1 MKSYLNISN
10 HLPRVDLRP
19 RDEAAPP
26 DPVDP
31 AAARLI
37 PERSAR
43 RHGLLPF
50 AITSD
55 AIHVAVGP
63 QTDHD
68 GLRVLERLER
78 PVRLFRASHSDLQ
91 AAHQRVWRAIV
102 ADDEEEE
109 GPHADR
115 LDTGVRRP
123 LGDLL
128 IAGGAVDAADLT
140 RALDRQRAAGGRLGE
155 ILISSDM
162 LTALDV
168 ARALA
173 VQFDLPLVELYGARQ
188 RDAASDARLFGLM
201 PAAFWRDHLIVPL
214 HDHGDALTVAMADP
228 TDDAALR
235 QLRDATGGRV
245 QPVVTGVRD
254 VTAVLRQVYEHDY
267 VQESRLGLATRTPS
281 DSASRTLVRTQRW
294 GLLLVALALAVSL
307 LIAPRP
313 TAVGVNAALQL
324 LYVLLMVFYLGLA
337 AVKLGLT
344 ARVDRVGGGIDVTAE
359 ELAALDRANLPTY
372 TVLVPAY
379 REGNVLPIL
388 ARALSALDYPHDRL
402 DVKLLLEADDADTI
416 ATARAL
422 RLPSFIDIVIVPV
435 SEPRTKPKAC
445 NYGLQLARG
454 EYIVIFDAED
464 IPDPDQL
471 LKAVAAF
478 GAAAPDVACLQAKL
492 AYFNRG
498 QNLLTRWFT
507 AEYMMW
513 FDLLLPAL
521 YAFRLPIPLGGTSN
535 HFRTAVLRAIG
546 AWDPY
551 NVTEDADLGIRLHK
565 AGYKTAIVDATT
577 YEEANS
583 DVGNWVRQRSRWL
596 KGYMQTWLVH
606 MRHPVALARSM
617 GPLSFLGFQIVVGGT
632 PVTLLLNPVYAV
644 LTTLWYMTHA
654 GLLHALFPGWVYAL
668 AAANLCIGNFAFMY
682 ANMIAVARRSVWD
695 LVAWTVLSPV
705 YWTLMSLAAWKGL
718 AQLITRPS
726 YWEKTEHGLATPPA
740 GIVACQEVAS

>member
-1 MKSYLNISN
+1 MDSSITILD
-10 HLPRVDLRP
+10 HLPPVDLRP
-19 RDEAAPP
+19 VAGPAPHNLL

-31 AAARLI
+31 EAARLV
-37 PERSAR
+37 PEFSAH
-43 RHGLLPF
+43 RHGILPF
-50 AITSD
+50 AVTAD
-55 AIHVAVGP
+55 AIHVAIGP
-63 QTDHD
+63 HADDAGMRALAQL
-68 GLRVLERLER
+68 GR
-78 PVRLFRASHSDLQ
+78 PVRLFKTSSTDLQ
-91 AAHQRVWRAIV
+91 TAQQRVWRSIIADEGLVQGAPLVAVRRLLGEILV
-102 ADDEEEE
+102 AD
-109 GPHADR
+109 GTLSAD
-115 LDTGVRRP
+115 
-123 LGDLL
+123 DL
-128 IAGGAVDAADLT
+128 V
-140 RALDRQRAAGGRLGE
+140 RALERQRATGGRLGE
-155 ILISSDM
+155 ILVGSAA

-173 VQFDLPLVELYGARQ
+173 TQYDAPLIELQ
-188 RDAASDARLFGLM
+188 DDRDNAKLDPSLLDVM
-201 PAAFWRDHLIVPL
+201 PSSFWHDHLLVPL
-214 HDHGDALTVAMADP
+214 RMRDGHLVVATADP
-228 TDDAALR
+228 TNEAAL
-235 QLRDATGGRV
+235 QQVRDAIGGPV
-245 QPVVTGVRD
+245 QPVVTGTRD
-254 VTAVLRQVYEHDY
+254 IAYALRRMYEREY
-267 VQESRLGLATRTPS
+267 VQESRLGLAARQPA
-281 DSASRTLVRTQRW
+281 DSASYTLTRGQRY
-294 GLLLVALALAVSL
+294 GLALAMLMAIGGSIV
-307 LIAPRP
+307 APRV
-313 TAVGVNAALQL
+313 TVVGLNAAVQSFYL
-324 LYVLLMVFYLGLA
+324 LLMVFYLGLT
-337 AVKLGLT
+337 AVKLGLAGGAT
-344 ARVDRVGGGIDVTAE
+344 RVGGGIDVPAGDV
-359 ELAALDRANLPTY
+359 AALDRASLPIY

-402 DVKLLLEADDADTI
+402 DVKLLLEADDTETI
-416 ATARAL
+416 VTARAL
-422 RLPSFIDIVIVPV
+422 QLPPFIDIVVVPV

-454 EYIVIFDAED
+454 EYVVIFDAED
-464 IPDPDQL
+464 IPEPDQL

-478 GAAAPDVACLQAKL
+478 RTVGPEVACLQAKL

-535 HFRTAVLRAIG
+535 HFRRVVLRAIG

-565 AGYKTAIVDATT
+565 AGYKTAVIDATT

-583 DVGNWVRQRSRWL
+583 DAGNWVRQRSRWL

-617 GPLSFLGFQIVVGGT
+617 GPVSFLGFQIIVGGT
-632 PVTLLLNPVYAV
+632 PITLLLNPVYAV

-654 GLLHALFPGWVYAL
+654 GVLHALFPGWVYAL

-682 ANMIAVARRSVWD
+682 ANMIAVARRGVWD

-705 YWTLMSLAAWKGL
+705 YWTLMSIAAWKAL

-726 YWEKTEHGLATPPA
+726 YWEKTEHGLSALPVDFATRQ
-740 GIVACQEVAS
+740 GVLS